1 MNMMRAILL
10 AATAA
15 CAILL
20 WHWLS
25 TALGLQIYLSTP
37 TAVAVYMA
45 ENAAQL
51 ARDLAV
57 TLGEAAIGFGLAVA
71 AGLAV
76 TYAGFTL
83 PGTRN
88 GLLSAL
94 SALQV
99 VPLIV
104 FAPLLVAAFGY
115 GLASKV
121 AMAFIFVFVSF
132 TIAALAAYRS
142 IGSSYHD
149 LVRSLSL
156 SPARAASSVYIPL
169 IVPSLFASMK
179 VCAGLA
185 VLGAVIAEFTGA
197 QYGLGKNIFVSTTRL
212 EPELM
217 WASVFLTGFA
227 GAVLIAVVQ
236 LAEARVGRW
245 YS

>member
-1 MNMMRAILL
+1 MVRPILRAVGVVS
-10 AATAA
+10 
-15 CAILL
+15 AISL

-37 TAVAVYMA
+37 AAVALYMA
-45 ENAAQL
+45 ENAIQL

-57 TLGEAAIGFGLAVA
+57 TLGEAAIGFSLAVA

-76 TYAGFTL
+76 TYLGFTV
-83 PGTRN
+83 PGSRN

-94 SALQV
+94 SGLQV
-99 VPLIV
+99 IPLIV

-121 AMAFIFVFVSF
+121 AMAFIFVLVSF
-132 TIAALAAYRS
+132 TIAGLAAYGS
-142 IGSSYHD
+142 ILASYHD

-156 SPARAASSVYIPL
+156 LPAKAASSVYLPL
-169 IVPSLFASMK
+169 ALPSLFAAMK

-217 WASVFLTGFA
+217 WASIFLTGIA
-227 GAVLIAVVQ
+227 GAVLIAAVR
-236 LAEARVGRW
+236 LAERHLGHW
-245 YS
+245 YL